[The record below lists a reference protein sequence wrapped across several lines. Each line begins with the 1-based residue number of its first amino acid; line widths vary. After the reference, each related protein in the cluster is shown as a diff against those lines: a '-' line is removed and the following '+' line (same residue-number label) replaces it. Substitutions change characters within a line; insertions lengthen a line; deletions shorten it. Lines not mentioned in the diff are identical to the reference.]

1 LDSLK
6 DLADLIH
13 QRNEIEMRIGDILG
27 RPVHPGHFGEY
38 VASRIFNIQLHTN
51 ASHKRSDGLFTSGP
65 LLGKSVNI
73 KFYTRGNG
81 LLDLV
86 ASYDPLQHADHY
98 LVLTGPASG
107 AVTSKNTHALWQI
120 SAVYLFSSTNLL
132 KALSIKPVSVGI
144 ATSLRKHLWMAA
156 KVFPV
161 GDNSD
166 PPLNLNQFQID
177 ALSLFNSSASNAH
190 ETSEGC
196 GSTDS

>member
-73 KFYTRGNG
+73 KFYTRGM
-81 LLDLV
+81 DFWISWP
-86 ASYDPLQHADHY
+86 AMIRCSM
-98 LVLTGPASG
+98 LT
-107 AVTSKNTHALWQI
+107 TIW
-120 SAVYLFSSTNLL
+120 
-132 KALSIKPVSVGI
+132 
-144 ATSLRKHLWMAA
+144 
-156 KVFPV
+156 
-161 GDNSD
+161 
-166 PPLNLNQFQID
+166 
-177 ALSLFNSSASNAH
+177 
-190 ETSEGC
+190 C
-196 GSTDS
+196 